1 MSTKKDD
8 ELVALLTKA
17 PDDELIFLL
26 TYICVEI
33 HLLEL
38 GDFLSEDEFT
48 EFIINNSFNEARLS
62 LIRKLR
68 KNDFIFSN
76 HKNILNFKIKKYKA
90 YTQKIKHNEIPIY
103 NLIQRINNKNQ
114 NQEVVNK
121 IFLISL
127 SKIIIS
133 EKESIIINNIKKI
146 HLLKTSINKD
156 LKSYIN
162 NKEFISWMSA
172 NTLKSRKPNTHKL
185 IGIRR
190 LLLEGVDIDLI
201 SIRYKYIINDKSSL
215 ISYLSIKRLEDF
227 DEYNKYIH
235 RVKKAWQQKNYL
247 GSKAKDNHIKLN
259 KKAMDNLE
267 KLSSLKGTKKELL
280 LSEIIKLELKKVEE
294 ENKAKA

>member
-1 MSTKKDD
+1 MNTTKDD

-38 GDFLSEDEFT
+38 GDVPSEDEFT
-48 EFIINNSFNEARLS
+48 EFIINNSFSEARLF

-76 HKNILNFKIKKYKA
+76 HKNILKFKIKKYKT
-90 YTQKIKHNEIPIY
+90 YIQKIKYNEIPIY
-103 NLIQRINNKNQ
+103 NLIQRINNKNP

-127 SKIIIS
+127 SKMIIS
-133 EKESIIINNIKKI
+133 EKESIIINNIKTI
-146 HLLKTSINKD
+146 HSLKTSINKD

-162 NKEFISWMSA
+162 NKEFISWMGE
-172 NTLKSRKPNTHKL
+172 NTLKSRKSNTHKI
-185 IGIRR
+185 IGITRP
-190 LLLEGVDIDLI
+190 LLEGVDIDLI
-201 SIRYKYIINDKSSL
+201 SIKYKYIVHDRSSL

-247 GSKAKDNHIKLN
+247 ASKAKDNHIKLN
-259 KKAMDNLE
+259 KKTMDNLE

-280 LSEIIKLELKKVEE
+280 LSEIIKLELEKVEE